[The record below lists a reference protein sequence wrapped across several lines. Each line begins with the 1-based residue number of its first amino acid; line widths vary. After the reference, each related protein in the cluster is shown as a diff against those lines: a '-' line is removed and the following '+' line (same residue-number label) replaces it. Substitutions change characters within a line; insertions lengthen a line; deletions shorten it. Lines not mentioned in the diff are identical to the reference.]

1 MKIFNKSFYRT
12 LAKLQQSF
20 LVENR
25 QNKKMLDIYI
35 KYAEGNASDEE
46 LDSANE
52 QLKQILKN
60 LGLGLLI
67 ILPFSPITLPY
78 IFSKAKELEIDL
90 IPNWYKSLS
99 NEDDRLEQ
107 VSLKFFIDT
116 IYVNIYLQRLNIF
129 GEQYENCS
137 NRRQRQDWFS

>member
-1 MKIFNKSFYRT
+1 MKIFTKSFYRT
-12 LAKLQQSF
+12 LEKLQQSF
-20 LVENR
+20 LIENK

-35 KYAEGNASDEE
+35 KYAEGNATNEE
-46 LDSANE
+46 LNSAND

-60 LGLGLLI
+60 LGLGILI

-99 NEDDRLEQ
+99 NEDDRLE
-107 VSLKFFIDT
+107 
-116 IYVNIYLQRLNIF
+116 
-129 GEQYENCS
+129 
-137 NRRQRQDWFS
+137 

>member
-1 MKIFNKSFYRT
+1 MKIFTKSFYRT
-12 LAKLQQSF
+12 LEKLQQSF
-20 LVENR
+20 LIENK

-35 KYAEGNASDEE
+35 KYAEGHASNEE
-46 LDSANE
+46 LNSANE

-60 LGLGLLI
+60 LGLGILI

-99 NEDDRLEQ
+99 NEDDRLE
-107 VSLKFFIDT
+107 
-116 IYVNIYLQRLNIF
+116 
-129 GEQYENCS
+129 
-137 NRRQRQDWFS
+137 

>member
-1 MKIFNKSFYRT
+1 MKIFNKSLYRT

-67 ILPFSPITLPY
+67 ILPFSPLTLPY
-78 IFSKAKELEIDL
+78 IFSKAKELDIDL

-99 NEDDRLEQ
+99 NEDDRLE
-107 VSLKFFIDT
+107 
-116 IYVNIYLQRLNIF
+116 
-129 GEQYENCS
+129 
-137 NRRQRQDWFS
+137 